1 MACKSIQ
8 KKFMPVSQLSRG
20 HKVARILPRRWIAV
34 LAVLLVC
41 GLGPSAS
48 AQEDLLSVFGT
59 VKHEESNK
67 KLQDVRVV
75 VYQDGVEF
83 DAISTDAR
91 GGYAFDL
98 PLRHSY
104 TFSFELAAHSNKR
117 IEVDASGIPMDVK
130 GTRNMDL
137 DMSMMPLPPGFD
149 ASIFEDPY
157 GRGEYSADQNTVIF
171 DSNYTVRMRNKV
183 NAELARLERM
193 AGQAEEMREKF
204 DDFVQKGD
212 RAKSNREWQKAVDF
226 YDSALDLFPEEGDVA
241 AKREEAQRELD
252 AANAAS
258 ADEAA
263 FQALLDDA
271 DRALSKDQLDAA
283 RDGFEAAKDMRPDAQ
298 EPRDGL
304 RRVDEREEALANSAE
319 ADEEYNEL
327 IEDGDIYFDREQWD
341 RAIDKFAEA
350 SALKPNESYPK
361 NRMEEAQIR
370 QADLAAQQADLIA
383 KTIEYEA
390 LIDEANLLFRDDNYA
405 EALVKYEAAGSV
417 LPAERF
423 WQQRAEACRE
433 RMAEADA
440 KDAGRRNR
448 DAEEAEREAAA
459 ALEREQRENY
469 NRINDAADEAFRNN
483 DYAEAIAQ
491 YNEALAIYP
500 DERYPKQRIAEAE
513 KRLARAQDDAT
524 ADDDR
529 VDPRDSGRSGTDAA
543 STADD
548 AEWDEADAAA
558 DEARAAREAAEA
570 AARSEAEQVESAY
583 DEAIEAAD
591 AAYELQ
597 RWVQA
602 QRLYDDALAV
612 KPGDRYA
619 KSRKERAERAANS
632 ALGEDLAE
640 RDEGPSEADLER
652 ERAAMERDA
661 QREAERQSEAAR
673 ALEAQR
679 LADQQAER
687 DREVAKRQEQSERAR
702 RHAEKLAQQMVNA
715 EKDEVEE
722 YYKAALESE
731 AEARKQEVEEKK
743 AAQAQLLRSAQRSAA
758 ERVGRDLQAQKDL
771 ERQSRAINEAG
782 AAEQA
787 ERRGKEE
794 ERKAAYR
801 ASADQA
807 QAVGSEMIQQG
818 RRDVENQRRRKRRL
832 EERRAQDYT
841 LNMPEVEAKKRS
853 FRKLLT
859 GLSRTAE
866 DRRNESRAQVENMT
880 RRFRRLGDGANARA
894 QERWLEARRRE
905 KKEQQLLAQREQEAR
920 QRAYNEQQAAQ
931 ANLREVGPRAPEDYK
946 LAEDDADILQ
956 GVNEQSY
963 DIPNGLVIE
972 RTVRTGNLVV
982 RYRKVITKTGVYY
995 FRGDRSITADTWR
1008 RETTL
1013 VLD

>member
-1 MACKSIQ
+1 
-8 KKFMPVSQLSRG
+8 MPVPQFNRG
-20 HKVARILPRRWIAV
+20 PKVARILPVRWFALIAV
-34 LAVLLVC
+34 LFAGGLLSSV
-41 GLGPSAS
+41 A

-91 GGYAFDL
+91 GGYGFDL
-98 PLRHSY
+98 PLRHNY
-104 TFSFELAAHSNKR
+104 TFSFELSEHSNKR

-193 AGQAEEMREKF
+193 AGQAEEMRAKF
-204 DDFVQKGD
+204 DEFVQKGD
-212 RAKSNREWQKAVDF
+212 RAKSSREWQKAVDF
-226 YDSALDLFPEEGDVA
+226 YDSALDLFPEESEVET
-241 AKREEAQRELD
+241 KRDEAQRELD
-252 AANAAS
+252 AANAAN

-271 DRALSKDQLDAA
+271 ERALSKDQLDAA
-283 RDGFEAAKDMRPDAQ
+283 RDGFEAAKAMRPDAQ

-304 RRVDEREEALANSAE
+304 RRVDEREDALANSAE

-327 IEDGDIYFDREQWD
+327 IEDGDIYFEREQWD

-350 SALKPNESYPK
+350 SALKPNETYPK
-361 NRMEEAQIR
+361 NRMEEAQTR

-383 KTIEYEA
+383 KTIEYEG

-405 EALVKYEAAGSV
+405 DALVKYEAAGSV

-440 KDAGRRNR
+440 KDSGRRNR
-448 DAEEAEREAAA
+448 AAEEAEREAAA

-469 NRINDAADEAFRNN
+469 NRINDGADEAFRNN

-500 DERYPKQRIAEAE
+500 DERYPQQRIAEAE
-513 KRLARAQDDAT
+513 KRLARAQDAAT
-524 ADDDR
+524 QDDGR
-529 VDPRDSGRSGTDAA
+529 VDPRDSGSSETDAG
-543 STADD
+543 SPADD
-548 AEWDEADAAA
+548 AEWDAGDAAA

-570 AARSEAEQVESAY
+570 AARSEAEQNELAY
-583 DEAIEAAD
+583 EQAIEAAD
-591 AAYELQ
+591 EAYGRQ
-597 RWVQA
+597 QWSQA
-602 QRLYDDALAV
+602 QTFYDEALAV

-632 ALGEDLAE
+632 AFDDDLAE
-640 RDEGPSEADLER
+640 SDQGLSEADLER

-661 QREAERQSEAAR
+661 QREAERQNEAAQ
-673 ALEAQR
+673 ALEEQL

-687 DREVAKRQEQSERAR
+687 DREEAERQERAERDR
-702 RHAEKLAQQMVNA
+702 RRAEKLAQQMNNSD
-715 EKDEVEE
+715 KDEVEA

-743 AAQAQLLRSAQRSAA
+743 AAQEQLLRDAQRSAA
-758 ERVGRDLQAQKDL
+758 ERVDRDLQAQKDI
-771 ERQSRAINEAG
+771 ERQGRAINEAG
-782 AAEQA
+782 AAQQA
-787 ERRGKEE
+787 ERRREE
-794 ERKAAYR
+794 EQRKAAYE
-801 ASADQA
+801 ANADQA

-818 RRDVENQRRRKRRL
+818 ARDAENQRRRKRRL

-841 LNMPEVEAKKRS
+841 LNVPEVEAKKRT
-853 FRKLLT
+853 FRNLFK

-866 DRRNESRAQVENMT
+866 DRRSESRAQVENMT

-894 QERWLEARRRE
+894 QERWLEARRRG

-982 RYRKVITKTGVYY
+982 RYRKVVTKTGVYY

-1008 RETTL
+1008 RETTV

>member
-1 MACKSIQ
+1 
-8 KKFMPVSQLSRG
+8 MPVPQFNRG
-20 HKVARILPRRWIAV
+20 PKVARILPVRWFALIAV
-34 LAVLLVC
+34 LFAGGLLSSV
-41 GLGPSAS
+41 A

-91 GGYAFDL
+91 GGYGFDL
-98 PLRHSY
+98 PLRHNY
-104 TFSFELAAHSNKR
+104 TFSFELSEHSNKR

-193 AGQAEEMREKF
+193 AGQAEEMQAKF
-204 DDFVQKGD
+204 DEFVQKGD
-212 RAKSNREWQKAVDF
+212 RAKSSREWQKAVDF
-226 YDSALDLFPEEGDVA
+226 YDSALDLFPEEIEVET
-241 AKREEAQRELD
+241 KRDEAQRELD
-252 AANAAS
+252 AANAAN

-271 DRALSKDQLDAA
+271 ERALAKDQLDAA
-283 RDGFEAAKDMRPDAQ
+283 RDGFEAAKAMRPDAQ

-304 RRVDEREEALANSAE
+304 RRVDEREDALANSAE

-327 IEDGDIYFDREQWD
+327 IEDGDIYFEREQWD

-350 SALKPNESYPK
+350 SALKPNETYPK
-361 NRMEEAQIR
+361 NRMEEAQTR

-383 KTIEYEA
+383 KTIEYEG

-405 EALVKYEAAGSV
+405 DALVKYEAAGSV

-440 KDAGRRNR
+440 KDSGRRNR
-448 DAEEAEREAAA
+448 AAEEAEREAAA
-459 ALEREQRENY
+459 ALERERRENY
-469 NRINDAADEAFRNN
+469 NRINDGADEAFRNN

-500 DERYPKQRIAEAE
+500 DERYPQQRIAEAE

-524 ADDDR
+524 QEDGR
-529 VDPRDSGRSGTDAA
+529 VDPRDSGSSETDAG

-548 AEWDEADAAA
+548 AEWDAGDAAA

-570 AARSEAEQVESAY
+570 AARSEAEQNELAY
-583 DEAIEAAD
+583 EQAIEAAD
-591 AAYELQ
+591 EAYGRQ
-597 RWVQA
+597 QWSQA
-602 QRLYDDALAV
+602 QTFYDEALAV

-632 ALGEDLAE
+632 AFDDDLAE
-640 RDEGPSEADLER
+640 SDQGPSEADLER

-661 QREAERQSEAAR
+661 QREAERQNEAAQ
-673 ALEAQR
+673 ALEKQL

-687 DREVAKRQEQSERAR
+687 DREEAERQERAERDR
-702 RHAEKLAQQMVNA
+702 RRAEKLAQQMNNSD
-715 EKDEVEE
+715 KDEVEA

-743 AAQAQLLRSAQRSAA
+743 AAQEQLLRDAQRSAA
-758 ERVGRDLQAQKDL
+758 ERVDRDLQAQKDI
-771 ERQSRAINEAG
+771 ERQGRAINEAG
-782 AAEQA
+782 AAQQA
-787 ERRGKEE
+787 ERRREE
-794 ERKAAYR
+794 EQRKAAYE
-801 ASADQA
+801 ANADQA

-818 RRDVENQRRRKRRL
+818 TRDAENQRRRKRRL

-841 LNMPEVEAKKRS
+841 LNVPEVEAKKRS
-853 FRKLLT
+853 FRNLFK

-866 DRRNESRAQVENMT
+866 DRRSESRAQVENMT

-905 KKEQQLLAQREQEAR
+905 KKERQLLAQREQEAR

-946 LAEDDADILQ
+946 LAEGDADILQ

-982 RYRKVITKTGVYY
+982 RYRKVVTKTGVYY

-1008 RETTL
+1008 RETTV

>member
-1 MACKSIQ
+1 MTCKSTQ
-8 KKFMPVSQLSRG
+8 KKLMPVPQSNRG
-20 HKVARILPRRWIAV
+20 HKVARILPRRWFV
-34 LAVLLVC
+34 LATLLMAF
-41 GLGPSAS
+41 GLTSTVV
-48 AQEDLLSVFGT
+48 AQEDLLAVFGT

-67 KLQDVRVV
+67 KLQGVRVV

-91 GGYAFDL
+91 GGYVFDL
-98 PLRHSY
+98 PLRHNY
-104 TFSFELAAHSNKR
+104 TFSFELPEHSNKR
-117 IEVDASGIPMDVK
+117 IEVNASGIPMDVK

-137 DMSMMPLPPGFD
+137 DMSLMPLPPGFD

-183 NAELARLERM
+183 NAELARLDRM

-212 RAKSNREWQKAVDF
+212 RAKSSREWQKAVDF
-226 YDSALDLFPEEGDVA
+226 YDSALDLFPEEVDVVT
-241 AKREEAQRELD
+241 KRDEAQRELD
-252 AANAAS
+252 AANAVN

-271 DRALSKDQLDAA
+271 ERALSKDRLDEA
-283 RDGFEAAKDMRPDAQ
+283 RDRFEAAKDMRPDAQ

-304 RRVDEREEALANSAE
+304 RRVDEREDALANSAE

-327 IEDGDIYFDREQWD
+327 IEDGDIYFEREQWD

-383 KTIEYEA
+383 KTIEYEG

-433 RMAEADA
+433 RMSEADA
-440 KDAGRRNR
+440 KDDGRRNR
-448 DAEEAEREAAA
+448 AAEEAEREAAA

-469 NRINDAADEAFRNN
+469 NRINDGADEAFRNN

-491 YNEALAIYP
+491 YNEALAIFP

-513 KRLARAQDDAT
+513 KRLSRAQDAAA

-529 VDPRDSGRSGTDAA
+529 TDSRDSENSGTDADSVVDGA
-543 STADD
+543 ARD
-548 AEWDEADAAA
+548 AADAAA

-583 DEAIEAAD
+583 EQAIEAAD
-591 AAYELQ
+591 EAYARQ
-597 RWVQA
+597 QWTQA

-632 ALGEDLAE
+632 ASDDDFAE
-640 RDEGPSEADLER
+640 RDQGPSEADLER
-652 ERAAMERDA
+652 ERAAMDLDA
-661 QREAERQSEAAR
+661 QREAERQNEAAQ
-673 ALEAQR
+673 ALEAQL

-687 DREVAKRQEQSERAR
+687 EREEAERQEQADRDR
-702 RHAEKLAQQMVNA
+702 RRAEKLAQQMNNSD
-715 EKDEVEE
+715 KDEVEA

-743 AAQAQLLRSAQRSAA
+743 AAQEQLLRDAQRSAA
-758 ERVGRDLQAQKDL
+758 ERVDRDLQAQKDI
-771 ERQSRAINEAG
+771 ERQSQAINEAG
-782 AAEQA
+782 VAQQA
-787 ERRGKEE
+787 ERRREQE
-794 ERKAAYR
+794 QRKAAYE
-801 ASADQA
+801 ANADEA

-818 RRDVENQRRRKRRL
+818 ARDAENQGRRKRRL

-841 LNMPEVEAKKRS
+841 LNVPEVEAKKRS
-853 FRKLLT
+853 FRNLFQ

-866 DRRNESRAQVENMT
+866 DRRSESRAQVENMT

-956 GVNEQSY
+956 GVNEESY

-982 RYRKVITKTGVYY
+982 RYRKVVTKTGVYY

-1008 RETTL
+1008 RETTV